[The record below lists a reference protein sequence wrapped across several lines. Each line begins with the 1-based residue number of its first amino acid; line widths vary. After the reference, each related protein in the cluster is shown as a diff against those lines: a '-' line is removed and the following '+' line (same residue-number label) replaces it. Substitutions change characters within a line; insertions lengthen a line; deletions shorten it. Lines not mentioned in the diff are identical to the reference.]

1 MHGCA
6 SSRPDTCVNSL
17 VLMAS
22 KSKRH
27 AREEEL
33 VARAVQVFSRG
44 GYQATSLQDIA
55 DELGITRP
63 LFYYY
68 FESKE
73 DLLWRIIG
81 HLGDHLLETAR
92 PIAASKVAAR
102 EKLPMIIEAHTRAL
116 LENVDAFRIY
126 FAERH
131 LLTGTRDRRIRRGE
145 RTYLE
150 LIERVIADG
159 QAAEDFCHGDPR
171 VLTRFLTGMA
181 NSVTRWYHESGTLDV
196 DALSRL
202 AGEISAAGVSRSGH
216 EASAQNQLVA
226 AAAALQPD

>member
-1 MHGCA
+1 
-6 SSRPDTCVNSL
+6 
-17 VLMAS
+17 MAS
-22 KSKRH
+22 KNKRH

-33 VARAVQVFSRG
+33 VSRAVQLFSQG
-44 GYQATSLQDIA
+44 GYQGTSLQEIA

-81 HLGDHLLETAR
+81 HLGDHLLQTAR
-92 PIAASKVAAR
+92 PVAASNMAPA
-102 EKLPMIIEAHTRAL
+102 EKLPLIIEAHTRAL

-145 RTYLE
+145 RAYLE
-150 LIERVIADG
+150 LIAQVIADG
-159 QAAEDFCHGDPR
+159 QRSEDFCEGEPQL
-171 VLTRFLTGMA
+171 LTRFLTGMA
-181 NSVTRWYHESGTLDV
+181 NSITRWYHESGTLDV
-196 DALSRL
+196 KALSRL
-202 AGEISAAGVSRSGH
+202 AGEIAVAGIARPAFSSGASGPSATDV
-216 EASAQNQLVA
+216 V
-226 AAAALQPD
+226 ALQAE